1 LRNSPVDR
9 PGFVSR
15 AVAGACL
22 VGLAVAGLA
31 GCNRTVSS
39 DSKWGEGV
47 PHNQAFSR
55 LLVVGLSPDANV
67 RCAFENDLAYNLR
80 SPTVTAKT
88 SCSVLGSKEP
98 ITRESI
104 ERGIATFGAD
114 AVLATRLV
122 DASSKLKEGGTSDT
136 QGGGYYKATDLGY
149 ATNYWGVYGVP
160 VVYGEFQTAPSLFS
174 IRGTIRIVTSVYE
187 TRGATMVYSVETKA
201 KNLESREQALVD
213 ITPAI
218 AERLRRDG
226 LVR

>member
-1 LRNSPVDR
+1 LRNSPADR
-9 PGFVSR
+9 SGLAWR
-15 AVAGACL
+15 AAAGACL
-22 VGLAVAGLA
+22 VGLVVTGLA
-31 GCNRTVSS
+31 GCNRTVSN
-39 DSKWGEGV
+39 DAKWGEGV
-47 PHNQAFSR
+47 PHSQAFSR

-88 SCSVLGSKEP
+88 SCSVLGTKEP
-98 ITRESI
+98 ITRESV
-104 ERGIATFGAD
+104 ERGIASFGAD

-122 DASSKLKEGGTSDT
+122 DASSKLQEGGTAET
-136 QGGGYYKATDLGY
+136 RGGGYYKATDLGY

-174 IRGTIRIVTSVYE
+174 IRGTIRIMTSVYE